1 MASAFEYFDL
11 APAPRRAI
19 IQVNSPLVSPTEQV
33 YGDSLTL
40 TGTRSAN
47 IDANGARLAYVT
59 AAIIDDKAGITGVQ
73 QWRRDL
79 NLKAY
84 FKIKISSITAIRLF
98 VGFAD
103 QTLATMLGSDNPAG
117 NYCGLQYSS
126 ARPDSNF
133 QYVNKDNTTQL
144 LTNSNKAAS
153 TNLFHFFIFTFS
165 NQIIYMLNRA
175 DVAAPVPDRQTITL
189 NMPVATAN
197 LQLVA
202 GVITLAAV
210 AKTLD
215 LGKAHYECEP

>member
-1 MASAFEYFDL
+1 MSSAFEYFDI
-11 APAPRRAI
+11 APAPRRGI
-19 IQVNSPLVSPTEQV
+19 IQVNSPLASPIEAV
-33 YGDSLTL
+33 FGDVLTL

-47 IDANGARLAYVT
+47 LDTNGARLAYLT
-59 AAIIDDKAGITGVQ
+59 AAVTNDKAGIEGKQ

-84 FKIKISSITAIRLF
+84 FKIKIDSIANIRLF

-133 QYVNKDNTTQL
+133 QYCNKDNTTQQ

-175 DVAAPVPDRQTITL
+175 DVAAPVPDRQTVTL

-197 LQLVA
+197 LQLVV
-202 GVITLAAV
+202 GIITLTTAA
-210 AKTLD
+210 KILD